1 MEFFASCPTGFE
13 DALADELNALGLA
26 QVRKLKG
33 RVSFTGQV
41 IDGERACLWSR
52 LASRILVVIDRFD
65 ARNADALYARHTR
78 DCLGR
83 DPGRRRH
90 HRRHRS
96 WHQMTT
102 CETPALAPCA

>member
-65 ARNADALYARHTR
+65 ARDADALYAGTR
-78 DCLGR
+78 EIAWEEILA
-83 DPGRRRH
+83 P
-90 HRRHRS
+90 S
-96 WHQMTT
+96 PSPLVAPMTT